1 LFLLKKTIQI
11 VAGGCEMSKKYM
23 MIITHSTDEPHRTC
37 TAMGLA
43 SCLIVDGADVALF
56 FMCEGAKLMQ
66 KGVAET
72 IEGQNIA
79 PVRDLLPIILDSN
92 PQLYVC
98 KIDLKNL
105 GIKESDLL
113 EGVKIVTLPTISEH
127 MMERETLM
135 C

>member
-1 LFLLKKTIQI
+1 
-11 VAGGCEMSKKYM
+11 MSKKYM

-43 SCLIVDGADVALF
+43 SCLIGEGADIALF
-56 FMCEGAKLMQ
+56 FMCEGAKLVQ

-72 IEGQNIA
+72 IEGKNIA
-79 PVRDLLPIILDSN
+79 PVRDSLPMILDGD

-98 KIDLKNL
+98 KIDLKNFD
-105 GIKESDLL
+105 IPEDELL
-113 EGVKIVTLPTISEH
+113 DGVEIVSLLTISEH
-127 MMERETLM
+127 MMEREPLM

>member
-1 LFLLKKTIQI
+1 
-11 VAGGCEMSKKYM
+11 MSKKYM
-23 MIITHSTDEPHRTC
+23 MIITHSTDTPHRTC

-43 SCLIVDGADVALF
+43 SCLIEEGADIALF
-56 FMCEGAKLMQ
+56 FMCEGAKLVQ

-79 PVRDLLPIILDSN
+79 PVRDSLPIILDGN
-92 PQLYVC
+92 PELYVC
-98 KIDLKNL
+98 KIDLKNF
-105 GIKESDLL
+105 GIQEEELL
-113 EGVKIVTLPTISEH
+113 DGVKIVSLLTISTH

>member
-1 LFLLKKTIQI
+1 
-11 VAGGCEMSKKYM
+11 M
-23 MIITHSTDEPHRTC
+23 MIITHSTDQPHRTC
-37 TAMGLA
+37 TAIGIA
-43 SCLIVDGADVALF
+43 SCLMVEGADVALF

-79 PVRDLLPIILDSN
+79 PVRDLMPIIMDGE

-98 KIDLKNL
+98 KIDLENL
-105 GIKESDLL
+105 GIPKDELL
-113 EGVKIVTLPTISEH
+113 DGVQVVTLPTISGF
-127 MMERETLM
+127 MLERETLM

>member
-1 LFLLKKTIQI
+1 
-11 VAGGCEMSKKYM
+11 MSKKYM
-23 MIITHSTDEPHRTC
+23 MIITHSIDEPHRTC
-37 TAMGLA
+37 TALGLA
-43 SCLIVDGADVALF
+43 SCLMVNDADVALF
-56 FMCEGAKLMQ
+56 FMCEGARLMQ

-79 PVRDLLPIILDSN
+79 PLRELMPIILDGE

-105 GIKESDLL
+105 GIPHEELL
-113 EGVKIVTLPTISEH
+113 DGVKIVTLPSISEY
-127 MMERETLM
+127 MMDRETLM

>member
-1 LFLLKKTIQI
+1 
-11 VAGGCEMSKKYM
+11 MSKKYM
-23 MIITHSTDEPHRTC
+23 MIITHSYDQPHRTC

-43 SCLIVDGADVALF
+43 SCLVEEGADVALF
-56 FMCEGAKLMQ
+56 FMCEGAELMR

-79 PVRDLLPIILDSN
+79 PVRDSLPIILDKN

-98 KIDLKNL
+98 KIDLKNFN
-105 GIKESDLL
+105 ISEDQLL
-113 EGVKIVTLPTISEH
+113 EGVKVVSLLTISNH

>member
-1 LFLLKKTIQI
+1 
-11 VAGGCEMSKKYM
+11 MSKKYM
-23 MIITHSTDEPHRTC
+23 MIITHSHDEPYRTC

-43 SCLIVDGADVALF
+43 SCLISEGADLSLF

-72 IEGQNIA
+72 IEGENIA
-79 PVRDLLPIILDSN
+79 PVRDSLPLILDGN
-92 PQLYVC
+92 PKLYVC
-98 KIDLKNL
+98 KVDLKNFN
-105 GIKESDLL
+105 IPHNELL
-113 EGVKIVTLPTISEH
+113 DGVEIVSLITISTH